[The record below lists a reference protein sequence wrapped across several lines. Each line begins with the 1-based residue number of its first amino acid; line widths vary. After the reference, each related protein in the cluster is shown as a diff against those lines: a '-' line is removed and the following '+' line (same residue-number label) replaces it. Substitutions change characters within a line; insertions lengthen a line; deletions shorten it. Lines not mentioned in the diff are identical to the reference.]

1 MSEEISLSISE
12 TNKLRA
18 QLGLKLIEEPES
30 QHEPST
36 DIKSSSELSIVETN
50 KLRLSLGLKPIP
62 LQDTASS
69 EDIESAP
76 AIKSDSSQDKIR
88 KRIEEAKVK
97 AIKKRKLQRDA
108 DSVFSNEAESTD
120 DWLNNL
126 GKLKKTSV
134 EQEKSKK
141 RIKVSSNLEEDNDLD
156 GATVDYDANELALL
170 SNNDILTFKD
180 TDVLEED
187 EIEGELSNAMLEK
200 RRKLKYELK
209 ERENAENIKH
219 LGRHHKQIDD
229 NNSNSDVEDG
239 SNGSQKVLVRNKVSG
254 NLINVNN
261 RKVPKATS
269 AEEKKLQL
277 VDLFNDIGSE
287 VATEDYA
294 KPKQTKMKKIK
305 KRGPSSSRSKSIEP
319 LDIKVVQL
327 DQEQADEEYVDS
339 ELQELLSRKRKLKQ
353 RESRKNLTSE
363 EMAKEISIY
372 ERLEKERELESIHT
386 VPEGLVFDDVSEF
399 FDKLGNATENG
410 DEPANN
416 GNDRADD
423 TEAIDSEDVAKYI
436 DITKEEKGREE
447 GQQEEAES
455 NDVSTI
461 NEDEESAPKFNGLGS
476 TLKFLQ
482 SQNIVQKSTQED
494 QTRARELREA
504 QREAEIL
511 KFNISVEER
520 VLRDELAQ
528 DKQFMNTSKV
538 EREEL
543 FQLYLDQRLREKR
556 ILPEISNASGKYS
569 RYRQAGT
576 TPTAVNKLKNYN
588 PQVKLTYRDDDG
600 NELSTKQAYKVLSHQ
615 FHGVGPSN
623 SKSAK
628 KNVASN
634 SKNQI
639 IH

>member
-18 QLGLKLIEEPES
+18 QLGLKLIEEPEPET
-30 QHEPST
+30 QPVT
-36 DIKSSSELSIVETN
+36 DTKSSNELSIEETN

-62 LQDTASS
+62 LEETVSNG
-69 EDIESAP
+69 DIEYKQIRAV
-76 AIKSDSSQDKIR
+76 DSLQDKILQ
-88 KRIEEAKVK
+88 RIEEAKLK
-97 AIKKRKLQRDA
+97 ALKKRKLQRDA
-108 DSVFSNEAESTD
+108 ESVFGNEAESTD
-120 DWLNNL
+120 SWLDNL
-126 GKLKKTSV
+126 GKPRKEPV
-134 EQEKSKK
+134 EQERLKK
-141 RIKVSSNLEEDNDLD
+141 RIKVASSIEEDDDLD
-156 GATVDYDANELALL
+156 GAIIDYTADELALL

-180 TDVLEED
+180 ADVLD
-187 EIEGELSNAMLEK
+187 DNEIEGELSNTILEK
-200 RRKLKYELK
+200 RKKLKNELK
-209 ERENAENIKH
+209 ERENAENVKH
-219 LGRHHKQIDD
+219 LGRHYKQRDD
-229 NNSNSDVEDG
+229 SDGNGDMEDG
-239 SNGSQKVLVRNKVSG
+239 NEGSENVLVRNKVSG
-254 NLINVNN
+254 NVINLNN
-261 RKVPKATS
+261 RKAPKAVL
-269 AEEKKLQL
+269 AEQKKLQL

-294 KPKQTKMKKIK
+294 KRKQIKMKKIK
-305 KRGPSSSRSKSIEP
+305 KKGSSSNRSKSIEP
-319 LDIKVVQL
+319 LDIRVVQL
-327 DQEQADEEYVDS
+327 EQEQVDDEEVDS
-339 ELQELLSRKRKLKQ
+339 ELQEVLSRKRKLKQ

-363 EMAKEISIY
+363 EIAKEVSIY
-372 ERLEKERELESIHT
+372 ERLEKERELESMHT

-399 FDKLGNATENG
+399 FDKLGNTTENG
-410 DEPANN
+410 NRN
-416 GNDRADD
+416 RGDD
-423 TEAIDSEDVAKYI
+423 IETIDDKVVAEDTG
-436 DITKEEKGREE
+436 ITKEEKEVE
-447 GQQEEAES
+447 DVQQEDAES
-455 NDVSTI
+455 NDVSTT
-461 NEDEESAPKFNGLGS
+461 NEDEESGPKFNGLGS

-482 SQNIVQKSTQED
+482 SQNIVQKSTRED

-528 DKQFMNTSKV
+528 DKQFMNTPKV

-576 TPTAVNKLKNYN
+576 TPAAVNKLKNYN

-615 FHGVGPSN
+615 FHGIGPSN
-623 SKSAK
+623 SKLAK
-628 KNVASN
+628 KSTASN
-634 SKNQI
+634 SKHQV